1 MRSLA
6 SVCAFILVAC
16 AGCRATAPEGKGRE
30 AAPAP
35 ASAPRAS
42 SPTPT
47 VSEAKTTPPPVDSTP
62 LTPSSEKLT
71 VNVDGKPMSWA
82 HAFVKRLPD
91 GRLQLYVGPGGACS
105 ELLINLF
112 NGTAP
117 HLLVDLPSKLAAD
130 GTEAY
135 AVEGLNYG
143 PPTDAEP
150 GGLAKVKG
158 NLRAGSKVDI
168 ELAFRAKGGRDE
180 KLEVKG
186 RVVAESCGEQDTS
199 KGVLPNAIHASTAT
213 MTIAKK
219 KIPIRAALVKGDTVE
234 LSDFPRDCTA
244 AWFLGARIRRESGKW
259 LLDGTRFEKEIDGAP
274 TALMVKPGKTGKS
287 ADGPTVELT
296 LSGSDKIG
304 DYPVAITGTV
314 EAIDCK

>member
-6 SVCAFILVAC
+6 LALCVSVLVAHASC
-16 AGCRATAPEGKGRE
+16 KATAPDAGAKE
-30 AAPAP
+30 PAP
-35 ASAPRAS
+35 SAVPRS
-42 SPTPT
+42 SARAPT
-47 VSEAKTTPPPVDSTP
+47 AAPVDSTP
-62 LTPSSEKLT
+62 LASATLT
-71 VNVDGKPMSWA
+71 INVDGKPMKWE

-91 GRLQLYVGPGGACS
+91 GKLQLFVGPGGSCA

-112 NGTAP
+112 NGSAR

-130 GTEAY
+130 GTESY
-135 AVEGLNYG
+135 AVAGLNYG
-143 PPTDAEP
+143 PPTDADP
-150 GGLAKVKG
+150 GGIAKVSG
-158 NLRAGSKVDI
+158 NLRAGSRVDI

-180 KLEVKG
+180 QLEVKG
-186 RVVAESCGEQDTS
+186 RVVAESCGDQDTS
-199 KGVLPNAIHASTAT
+199 KGVLPNATHASSAS

-234 LSDFPRDCTA
+234 LSDFPRDCTT
-244 AWFLGARIRRESGKW
+244 AWFLGARLRRENGKW
-259 LLDGTRFEKEIDGAP
+259 LLDGTRFEKETEGAP
-274 TALMVKPGKTGKS
+274 TALTVKSGKSGKS

-304 DYPVAITGTV
+304 DYPITITGTV